1 MSGVRDPV
9 HLFSIRMPAIA
20 CWCWVFPNFFKNY
33 FGDHNK
39 TERGIFF
46 IRKARSYKKGML
58 IVVLSHSFFLQ
69 ICSEAIKK
77 NEVPGI
83 ITFLIKKEKALS
95 TFYLKFVNL
104 AASVP
109 TSIALVIKTKK
120 KFIVLVL
127 GLKKRFSV
135 V

>member
-1 MSGVRDPV
+1 MQWGNKKEWGARY
-9 HLFSIRMPAIA
+9 
-20 CWCWVFPNFFKNY
+20 NY
-33 FGDHNK
+33 
-39 TERGIFF
+39 I
-46 IRKARSYKKGML
+46 SY
-58 IVVLSHSFFLQ
+58 
-69 ICSEAIKK
+69 
-77 NEVPGI
+77 
-83 ITFLIKKEKALS
+83 KEKALS